1 LKKILSGGFKPF
13 YSSEDLK
20 MFDIPECPGIPMV
33 SFCDIPL
40 SQTRGH
46 VGVYG
51 RYAIGLDKKWA
62 MRKNISPVHYIYE
75 GSVCARVIS
84 EVHNSLPADAFNIE
98 CGCMKFNP
106 LTAIFF
112 FGKPYHGQMRREDSN
127 TGLIEDKGEV
137 IFYDEREWRYVPFA
151 DQTII
156 SGGEVPA
163 DIRPMLS
170 EKEYAK
176 GDVRDKATASLPKHY
191 RLTFG
196 AADIKY
202 LIVQNEDEIPGMVDF
217 IHGELQRSGENT
229 ELRSC
234 PQDEKKQLMARLL
247 SMRQI
252 EQGFLANLLT
262 RKHWDQAV
270 KSEW

>member
-1 LKKILSGGFKPF
+1 MLSAATLFHFTRNLETLKKILSGGFKPF

-20 MFDIPECPGIPMV
+20 MFDIHECPGIPMV

-40 SQTRGH
+40 SHTQNH

-51 RYAIGLDKKWA
+51 RYAIGFEKNWG

-84 EVHNSLPADAFNIE
+84 EVHKSLPEDAFNIE

-112 FGKPYHGQMRREDSN
+112 YGKPYRGQMRRTDSV
-127 TGLIEDKGEV
+127 TGQMVDKGEV

-151 DQTII
+151 DETII
-156 SGGEVPA
+156 HNGEFPA
-163 DIRPMLS
+163 EIRPMLS
-170 EKEYAK
+170 EKEYLK
-176 GDVRDKATASLPKHY
+176 SDVLDKATAALHSHY
-191 RLTFG
+191 KLTFG
-196 AADIKY
+196 AEDVKY
-202 LIVQNEDEIPGMVDF
+202 LIVQHDDEIPEMVDF
-217 IHGELQRSGENT
+217 IYDEVQRFGENT

-234 PQDEKKQLMARLL
+234 PEHEKKRLTTRL
-247 SMRQI
+247 ISMRQI
-252 EQGFLANLLT
+252 EQDF
-262 RKHWDQAV
+262 
-270 KSEW
+270 